1 MSRSQRRTVGR
12 RMQQWWRHWLSRW
25 LRLWRLCRPW
35 RQCRRFSLPGRR
47 RRGGGDLPSAAQLL
61 NWMDASPVGWLLLAD
76 GNRVRHLNPRAER
89 ILALAAEQRLL
100 GRRLSE
106 LCDDANLLSSVA
118 MARRHDRPQR
128 LEWQFRHQD
137 YDVMVV
143 PAGEGWIGV
152 LLQSRRSLEA
162 QLEQQERWV
171 SDVAHELKTP
181 LTALLLVGDSLA
193 AQVNRQNVRLVERL
207 QRELLRLQEL
217 VTDLLELSRLE
228 NTVPGRGSTR
238 TSLVEPLGLVEQ
250 VWQGLR
256 PLAEQRGIR
265 LEVSQRGGISLQA
278 DRSRLHRALL
288 NLIDNAV
295 RYSPDGGV
303 VEVEL
308 AQRGGWCQISV
319 RDRGPG
325 LSDEDLEHMFE
336 RFYRGD
342 PSRVRSQRSGS
353 GLGLAIVQQIAVTHG
368 GRIQAS
374 NHPQG
379 GACIEL
385 ILPTGGA
392 AALDREPQPA

>member
-1 MSRSQRRTVGR
+1 MAHEGPGLLLLQRQPKRRRQRRFG
-12 RMQQWWRHWLSRW
+12 QRW
-25 LRLWRLCRPW
+25 LRHLRRLWS
-35 RQCRRFSLPGRR
+35 SLGRR
-47 RRGGGDLPSAAQLL
+47 RRLGNGGLPSAAQLL
-61 NWMDASPVGWLLLAD
+61 SWMDASPVGWILLERGD
-76 GNRVRHLNPRAER
+76 RVRHLNPRAER
-89 ILALAAEQRLL
+89 ILGLTAEQRLL
-100 GRRLSE
+100 GRRLSD

-128 LEWQFRHQD
+128 LEWPFRHQD

-143 PAGEGWIGV
+143 PASEGWIGV

-228 NTVPGRGSTR
+228 NTVPGRGTAR
-238 TSLVEPLGLVEQ
+238 TTLEPMAVIEQ

-256 PLAEQRGIR
+256 PLAEQRGIC
-265 LEVSQRGGISLQA
+265 LELSQQGPISLQA
-278 DRSRLHRALL
+278 DGSRLHRALL

-303 VEVEL
+303 VNVEL
-308 AQRGGWCQISV
+308 TYRSGWCQICV
-319 RDRGPG
+319 RDHGPG

-385 ILPTGGA
+385 ILPTGA
-392 AALDREPQPA
+392 QPA